1 MPSLRHIFSSQY
13 FLLAF
18 VPEGFSHLHSLL
30 LKGGWGWGGGHIIE
44 NHFSRLCLFPA
55 SPSPGDTP
63 LLQKENGV
71 RIAAE
76 LGPQLKGWAFR
87 PPGPPQG

>member
-1 MPSLRHIFSSQY
+1 MGITAARFLDVSKPCTLSPAGAAIEQRPLPPNARPWSFCPQDGMGPGSL
-13 FLLAF
+13 
-18 VPEGFSHLHSLL
+18 
-30 LKGGWGWGGGHIIE
+30 
-44 NHFSRLCLFPA
+44 HFQQA
-55 SPSPGDTP
+55 PGDTP